1 MSRLSLVAGLG
12 PRAVATA
19 RPGWSRRAQYG
30 LFFSF
35 VAVIAGIIVGVILLT
50 LSLVAPT
57 TFASV
62 RGAALDVTGPIAGAL
77 HEVTA
82 TTEGIFTGAGNYWD
96 AASQNAELKR
106 ERQAMLRRMV
116 EAMAIFQENRQL
128 KATLQLR
135 ERERSTVAVGRIV
148 GSSFNS
154 PRRFA
159 ILSVGSSDGVQV
171 GMPVRSPDGLVGRI
185 IDAGALASRVL
196 LVSDRA
202 NIVPARLLRNGIPVI
217 AQGRGDGAIDV
228 RPLEVG
234 RNPFKRGDIIITSGT
249 GGLYPPLVPI
259 ARIVKLDDDGAVALP
274 LADPETTSFAIVELP
289 FEPTAVAAET
299 APPAAD
305 AP

>member
-1 MSRLSLVAGLG
+1 M
-12 PRAVATA
+12 ATA

-35 VAVIAGIIVGVILLT
+35 LAVIAGIVVGLIMLT
-50 LSLVAPT
+50 LSLVAPQQ
-57 TFASV
+57 FERV

-82 TTEGIFTGAGNYWD
+82 TAEGLFSGAGNYWD
-96 AASQNAELKR
+96 AANQNAELKR
-106 ERQAMLRRMV
+106 ERKAMMRRMV
-116 EAMAIFQENRQL
+116 EAKAIFQENRQL
-128 KATLQLR
+128 KAVLQLR
-135 ERERSTVAVGRIV
+135 ERERSTVAIGRVV

-159 ILSVGSSDGVQV
+159 ILSAGNSDGVKI

-202 NIVPARLLRNGIPVI
+202 NIVPARLLRNGLPVI
-217 AQGRGDGAIDV
+217 AQGRGDGTIDV

-259 ARIVKLDDDGAVALP
+259 ARVVKLDDDGAVALP
-274 LADPETTSFAIVELP
+274 LADPATTSFAIVEPP
-289 FEPTAVAAET
+289 FEPTAVAADN
-299 APPAAD
+299 APAERP
-305 AP
+305 

>member
-1 MSRLSLVAGLG
+1 
-12 PRAVATA
+12 VATA

-35 VAVIAGIIVGVILLT
+35 LAVIAGIVVGLILLT
-50 LSLVAPT
+50 LSLVAPK
-57 TFASV
+57 TFDTV
-62 RGAALDVTGPIAGAL
+62 RGAALDVTAPISGAL
-77 HEVTA
+77 RQVTA
-82 TTEGIFTGAGNYWD
+82 TVEGVFTGAGDYWD

-106 ERQAMLRRMV
+106 ERKAMLQRMV
-116 EAMAIFQENRQL
+116 EAKAIFQENRQL
-128 KATLQLR
+128 RATLQLR
-135 ERERSTVAVGRIV
+135 ERDRVTVAVGRIV

-159 ILSVGSSDGVQV
+159 ILSAGTSDRVKI

-217 AQGRGDGAIDV
+217 AQGRGDGTIDI

-234 RNPFKRGDIIITSGT
+234 RNPFRRGDIIITSGT

-259 ARIVKLDDDGAVALP
+259 ARVVKLADDGAVALP
-274 LADPETTSFAIVELP
+274 LADPSTTSFAIVEAP
-289 FEPTAVAAET
+289 FEPAAVAAET
-299 APPAAD
+299 APAAAD

>member
-1 MSRLSLVAGLG
+1 
-12 PRAVATA
+12 VATA

-35 VAVIAGIIVGVILLT
+35 LAVIAGIVVGLILLV
-50 LSLVAPT
+50 LSLVAPQQ
-57 TFASV
+57 FERV
-62 RGAALDVTGPIAGAL
+62 RGVALDVTGPVAGGL

-82 TTEGIFTGAGNYWD
+82 TTEGVFTGAGNYWD
-96 AASQNAELKR
+96 AANQNAELKR
-106 ERQAMLRRMV
+106 ENKAMLRRMV
-116 EAMAIFQENRQL
+116 EAKAIFQENRQL
-128 KATLQLR
+128 KATLNLR
-135 ERERSTVAVGRIV
+135 EHEHATIAVGRIV

-159 ILSVGSSDGVQV
+159 ILSAGTSDGVRI

-196 LVSDRA
+196 LVSDRS

-217 AQGRGDGAIDV
+217 AQGRGDGTVEV

-234 RNPFKRGDIIITSGT
+234 RNPFQRGDIIITSGT

-259 ARIVKLDDDGAVALP
+259 ARVVRLQDDGAIALP
-274 LADPETTSFAIVELP
+274 LADPSTTSFAIVEP
-289 FEPTAVAAET
+289 AFEPAAVAAEN
-299 APPAAD
+299 APAAAE

>member
-1 MSRLSLVAGLG
+1 M
-12 PRAVATA
+12 ATA

-35 VAVIAGIIVGVILLT
+35 LAVIAGIIVGLVLLT
-50 LSLVAPT
+50 MSLVAPKA
-57 TFASV
+57 FNGV
-62 RGAALDVTGPIAGAL
+62 RGAALDITAPVTGAL

-82 TTEGIFTGAGNYWD
+82 TVSGVFTGAVNYWD
-96 AASQNAELKR
+96 AASQNAKLKA

-116 EAMAIFQENRQL
+116 EARAIFQENRQL

-135 ERERSTVAVGRIV
+135 EREENTVAAGRIV

-159 ILSVGSSDGVQV
+159 ILSAGTRDGVQI
-171 GMPVRSPDGLVGRI
+171 GMPVRSADGLVGRI

-202 NIVPARLLRNGIPVI
+202 NIVPARLLRGGIPVI
-217 AQGRGDGAIDV
+217 AQGRGDGTIDV

-259 ARIVKLDDDGAVALP
+259 ARVVKLDDDGAVALP
-274 LADPETTSFAIVELP
+274 LADPATTSFAVVQPP
-289 FEPTAVAAET
+289 FEPAAVAAEA
-299 APPAAD
+299 APSTD